1 MCLVPCACV
10 RRASGWCADGPLGG
24 GVDAPASRPAGG
36 RGRAKPARK
45 KNRMSRAAR
54 ARSACPFGLMPR
66 NCRTPSV
73 PTRGSG
79 RQSEGRIARQGNG
92 NVCGLRFR
100 FSLAS
105 GLRSECCN
113 PPRQVLAGPDGK
125 PPSSGSP
132 ETQPLFPPCV
142 PGGPSNGFRA
152 RGGGGVLGIA
162 AGIGRARYAAFQ
174 GCEGLRPSVR
184 FAVRRGRPGGT
195 RFRLL
200 SDCRPN
206 GPRPK
211 VS

>member
-1 MCLVPCACV
+1 M
-10 RRASGWCADGPLGG
+10 G
-24 GVDAPASRPAGG
+24 GVRTGPRGWGGCAGLPAGG
-36 RGRAKPARK
+36 GAGAGEARQK
-45 KNRMSRAAR
+45 KKTGCPRAAR

-79 RQSEGRIARQGNG
+79 RQSEGRIARQGNW

-174 GCEGLRPSVR
+174 GCEGAPPFSALCGTPGTARRNSIQTTLRLSPERSPAKGFVR
-184 FAVRRGRPGGT
+184 T
-195 RFRLL
+195 RNVC
-200 SDCRPN
+200 S
-206 GPRPK
+206 
-211 VS
+211 SS